1 MLEEIYAE
9 TQASMHK
16 AIEAFKRELTKL
28 RTGRANLSMLD
39 GIRVEY
45 YGAQTP
51 LNQVA
56 ALNVAEARLITIK
69 PWDKTLLIA
78 IEKAIV
84 SSNLGI
90 TPSNDGE
97 IIRLPIPPLT
107 GELRQKLVKQL
118 KKMTEDARISA
129 RTVRRDTNQLV
140 KDSDELSED
149 DQHRALARI
158 QTITDEAI
166 AEIDVEAD
174 KKEKEI
180 MEV

>member
-1 MLEEIYAE
+1 MLDEIYAD
-9 TQASMHK
+9 TRSSMAK
-16 AIEAFKRELTKL
+16 VIEAFKRDLSKL
-28 RTGRANLSMLD
+28 RTGRASLTMLD

-56 ALNVAEARLITIK
+56 ALNVADPRLITIK
-69 PWDKTLLIA
+69 PWDKTLLTA

-118 KKMTEDARISA
+118 KKQTEDARIAA
-129 RTVRRDTNQLV
+129 RNARRDANDLIKADDDLT
-140 KDSDELSED
+140 ED
-149 DQHRALARI
+149 DQHRGLKDI
-158 QTITDEAI
+158 QVILDDCVKELEA
-166 AEIDVEAD
+166 EAD

-180 MEV
+180 MEI

>member
-1 MLEEIYAE
+1 MLDEIYAE
-9 TQASMHK
+9 TQASMNK

-69 PWDKTLLIA
+69 PWDKSLLIA

-118 KKMTEDARISA
+118 KKMTEDARVSA
-129 RTVRRDTNQLV
+129 RNVRRDMNQLV
-140 KDSDELSED
+140 KDSADYSED
-149 DQHRALARI
+149 EQHRALAKI
-158 QTITDEAI
+158 QTITDGAI
-166 AEIDVEAD
+166 SEIDAEAD